1 MDEMLPNLLVGLLYP
16 SESDEPVHFLSVLW
30 EQPGEISAWELVELF
45 GLEAAEEVA
54 ELVPE
59 RFWSPVTVDRKW
71 YGPEKRERTAR
82 FLEIRRILKDN
93 LNHIQYFEVGEV
105 EVGLYLVGQSGNN
118 IMGIKTTAIRT

>member
-1 MDEMLPNLLVGLLYP
+1 MLPNLLVGLLYP
-16 SESDEPVHFLSVLW
+16 GESDEPVHFLSVPW
-30 EQPGEISAWELVELF
+30 KQPGEISAWEFVNLF

-59 RFWSPVTVDRKW
+59 RFWLPVTVEQEW
-71 YGPEKRERTAR
+71 HGTEERERIAR
-82 FLEIRRILKDN
+82 FLEIRRILEEN
-93 LNHIQYFEVGEV
+93 LEHIQYFEVGEI